1 VGDVIAAYLR
11 ELDAEVGPLPLRRR
25 LLAEAEDHLR
35 ATAEALEA
43 EGVDRAE
50 AERRAVE
57 RFGAA
62 EAVARRLRAEV
73 GARARRWGAWVVPLL
88 VALYVAPFY
97 VVPEN
102 AFPPAPWATTPGY
115 LVWKHDVALWAFAA
129 AVALAL
135 LGAAAAAWTARLVVP
150 VLAGAAVAALALS
163 AVVSGVMDAQWIDEV
178 PGTSAALVYGA
189 MLPLKALFVL
199 AAATA
204 VALPLRLPA
213 RA

>member
-1 VGDVIAAYLR
+1 VDVIGRYLR
-11 ELDAEVGPLPLRRR
+11 ELRREVGPLPLRGR

-35 ATAEALEA
+35 SATEALEA
-43 EGVDRAE
+43 EGVERAE

-62 EAVARRLRAEV
+62 DAVARRLRAEV
-73 GARARRWGAWVVPLL
+73 GARARRWSAWLVPVL

-102 AFPPAPWATTPGY
+102 AFPPAPWATTPSY
-115 LVWKHDVALWAFAA
+115 LAWKHDVALGAFAVA
-129 AVALAL
+129 AGLAL
-135 LGAAAAAWTARLVVP
+135 LGALAAALTARVLVSV
-150 VLAGAAVAALALS
+150 VAGAAVAALVVS
-163 AVVSGVMDAQWIDEV
+163 AVVSSLMDAQWIGEV

-189 MLPLKALFVL
+189 MLPLKALVV
-199 AAATA
+199 AAAAAA
-204 VALPLRLPA
+204 VALPLRLPL